1 MTLVIASKAYQD
13 ELFEADPGRMVVMLY
28 DETLEALRTAIDAIE
43 RGDIE
48 ERFNATTVA
57 TEVLVALFQ
66 CLDMEKGGA
75 IAGNLASLYTFILK
89 DLLWVNVNNDP
100 EPARQ
105 AIRLLTPLRDAW
117 SELDATAVVDI
128 LPQAPAAIT
137 LRGNASYTIESERE
151 VA

>member
-13 ELFEADPGRMVVMLY
+13 ELFQADPSRMVVMLY
-28 DETLEALRTAIDAIE
+28 DETIEALQMAIDAIE
-43 RGDIE
+43 RDDIE

-66 CLDMEKGGA
+66 CLDMEKGGEV
-75 IAGNLASLYTFILK
+75 AGNLANLYTFILK
-89 DLLWVNVNNDP
+89 ILPWVNVNNDP
-100 EPARQ
+100 EPAKQ
-105 AIRLLTPLRDAW
+105 AIQLLTPLRDAW
-117 SELDATAVVDI
+117 SELDATAPADI
-128 LPQAPAAIT
+128 LPQAPAAIA

>member
-1 MTLVIASKAYQD
+1 MTLVIASEAYQD
-13 ELFEADPGRMVVMLY
+13 ELFEADPSRMVVMLY

-57 TEVLVALFQ
+57 SELLVALFQ

-75 IAGNLASLYTFILK
+75 IARNLASLYTFILK
-89 DLLWVNVNNDP
+89 NLPWINVNNDP
-100 EPARQ
+100 EPAKQ
-105 AIRLLTPLRDAW
+105 AIQLLTPLRDAW
-117 SELDATAVVDI
+117 SKLDAAAPVDI
-128 LPQAPAAIT
+128 LPQAPAPVT
-137 LRGNASYTIESERE
+137 LRGDASYTIEGKRE